1 MEIKFTERAKE
12 YIGRKNLES
21 IYLRLATTSSWS
33 VSFRPVVKEGLPEF
47 VDSFEEHDLG
57 KLKVYYDYALPPLE
71 KILIGYQKV
80 GRRELLVPGDDRD

>member
-1 MEIKFTERAKE
+1 M
-12 YIGRKNLES
+12 
-21 IYLRLATTSSWS
+21 
-33 VSFRPVVKEGLPEF
+33 VKEGLPEF